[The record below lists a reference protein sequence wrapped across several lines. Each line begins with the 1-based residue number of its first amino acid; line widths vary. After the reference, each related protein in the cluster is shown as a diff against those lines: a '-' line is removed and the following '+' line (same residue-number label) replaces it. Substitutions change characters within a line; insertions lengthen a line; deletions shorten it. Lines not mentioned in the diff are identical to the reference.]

1 MITADQFVRVMPS
14 TPIDKLR
21 VVYPPCDEDAIRSSI
36 QPAISRL
43 RRIPNA
49 QYTFL
54 SMNRFWPEKRIDV
67 IVEAA
72 GHYLSKTI
80 IFDRQLDTIYI
91 Q

>member
-1 MITADQFVRVMPS
+1 MPS

-21 VVYPPCDEDAIRSSI
+21 VVYPPCDEDAIRSGI

-43 RRIPNA
+43 RRTPNE

-72 GHYLSKTI
+72 GEHLRKRI
-80 IFDRQLDTIYI
+80 IFDCELDKQCLKWNLDTNS
-91 Q
+91 